1 MRMRLY
7 QIDPKRDDLRV
18 KFRSFKEINEVD
30 PRIYKK
36 VFDAEIDV
44 KHLEGAFSLFNT
56 VEPHPLYFGHAM
68 SVSDV
73 AVTEQGAFYCDTAGF
88 KPIRFDES
96 QVPREDLITVLFVRP
111 HEEPY
116 VAEIPDTLQAKQ
128 QAVGGYIEFV
138 YNPDDTALVGDEE
151 AKIKCKEGNRYLDGG
166 GVIAGDF
173 LVVGLTEEGCRS
185 LTEEEI
191 EKYSEKYREAPDI
204 SQEEAEADVGFT
216 MISMI

>member
-1 MRMRLY
+1 MKMKIY
-7 QIDPKRDDLRV
+7 QIDPKRDNLRV
-18 KFRSFKEINEVD
+18 KFRSFKEIDEVD

-44 KHLEGAFSLFNT
+44 KHLEGAFSLLNT

-73 AVTEQGAFYCDTAGF
+73 AITEQGAFYCDKAGF
-88 KPIRFDES
+88 KPIVFDEN
-96 QVPREDLITVLFVRP
+96 QVSKGDMIKVLFVRP

-128 QAVGGYIEFV
+128 QAVGGYIEYV
-138 YNPDDTALVGDEE
+138 YNPDDTALVCDEE

-166 GVIAGDF
+166 GVVAGDF
-173 LVVGLTEEGCRS
+173 LVVGMTEDGCRS
-185 LTEEEI
+185 LTNEEI
-191 EKYSEKYREAPDI
+191 EKYMNKYEEAPDI
-204 SQEEAEADVGFT
+204 SPEETEADVGFT
-216 MISMI
+216 YIQFV